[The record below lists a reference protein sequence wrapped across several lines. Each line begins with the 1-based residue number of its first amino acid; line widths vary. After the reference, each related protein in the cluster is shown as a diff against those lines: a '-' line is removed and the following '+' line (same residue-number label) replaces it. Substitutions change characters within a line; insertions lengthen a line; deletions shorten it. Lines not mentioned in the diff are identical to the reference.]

1 MENSMKNKSKKMM
14 LFSLIIMLSFS
25 LLSLIVAFSIKNIPE
40 NISYRYVNQR
50 IEKRSWHDS
59 YEIIN
64 DIICLFELCITMIT
78 TIVFIIAKVKT
89 HEKIMK
95 KTISLWVVLV
105 ISTIALLLSNTVVTG
120 LSDENDYSPK
130 YYEFSDNQHTLVFEE
145 RSFLLYGEGYIFQ
158 IQDDNSAILLERFTT
173 DDGGRNNGMYDVIW
187 FNDHAEITY
196 HTFVTENDKKTV
208 VVNFK

>member
-59 YEIIN
+59 YEIIS
-64 DIICLFELCITMIT
+64 DIIFLFELCITMIT

-89 HEKIMK
+89 HEKIIK

-130 YYEFSDNQHTLVFEE
+130 YYEFSDNQHTLVF
-145 RSFLLYGEGYIFQ
+145 Q
-158 IQDDNSAILLERFTT
+158 IQDDNSAILLEHFTT